1 MLLPHYHD
9 VNIMY
14 IPGKDPAMVFLNA
27 KNKVVLEED
36 VSEKSKEEICQILE
50 KHGMMKSEVARDE
63 VPEEPEDEPEETY
76 EEEGT
81 WDEDQETGDEEEE
94 EEEPEDEEGTE
105 GPGTEEHEDEFDA
118 PDHIEL

>member
-1 MLLPHYHD
+1 MEVKCFFQALKRRICVLFL
-9 VNIMY
+9 
-14 IPGKDPAMVFLNA
+14 VFLF
-27 KNKVVLEED
+27 VFQEED

-63 VPEEPEDEPEETY
+63 VPEEPEEELE

-81 WDEDQETGDEEEE
+81 WGEGQETGDEKEE

-105 GPGTEEHEDEFDA
+105 GPGTEEHEEEFDA
-118 PDHIEL
+118 PEHIEL

>member
-1 MLLPHYHD
+1 MPKGQ
-9 VNIMY
+9 V
-14 IPGKDPAMVFLNA
+14 GSQVFFGAL
-27 KNKVVLEED
+27 KRRIHILFFVFVFVFQEED

-81 WDEDQETGDEEEE
+81 WGEGQETGDEEEE

-105 GPGTEEHEDEFDA
+105 GPGIEEHEDEFDA
-118 PDHIEL
+118 PEHIEL

>member
-1 MLLPHYHD
+1 MPKGQ
-9 VNIMY
+9 V
-14 IPGKDPAMVFLNA
+14 GSQVFFPSLEEENPRTIL
-27 KNKVVLEED
+27 VFVFVFQEED

-63 VPEEPEDEPEETY
+63 VPEEPEEELEETY

-81 WDEDQETGDEEEE
+81 WGEGQETGDEEEE

-118 PDHIEL
+118 PEHTEL

>member
-1 MLLPHYHD
+1 MEVKCFFQALKRRTRVLFL
-9 VNIMY
+9 VF
-14 IPGKDPAMVFLNA
+14 VFLFQ
-27 KNKVVLEED
+27 EED

-63 VPEEPEDEPEETY
+63 VPEEPEEELEETY

-81 WDEDQETGDEEEE
+81 WGEGQETGDEEEE

-118 PDHIEL
+118 PEHTEL